1 MPGEY
6 FEKAMSITMTSG
18 WSADFSYDY
27 FRQLLKA
34 MQANFKPQLLSQAP
48 RIVNAGKVPKIILR
62 HDVDV
67 SLKHALRM
75 AEIETEFGIR
85 ATYMFIQ
92 NSPLY
97 CLEEAASRDVL
108 GRLISM
114 GHEVGLHFDVSDD
127 ARNSTCEVSDVE
139 SQIDV
144 ACKQLED
151 VTGSAVESI
160 SFHRPLQQFLR
171 GPLLVGGRTNA
182 YADQLMNWYMSD
194 SKGSWREGE
203 PLPRLTRPEK
213 PLLQLLIHPIW
224 WGEKHGLPEDR
235 LQELFTGETAGKSFP
250 FVSAFDAALAT
261 TVPAV
266 RRRIAHEETHSANQ
280 ISHSAGRL

>member
-1 MPGEY
+1 M
-6 FEKAMSITMTSG
+6 TMTSG

-48 RIVNAGKVPKIILR
+48 RIVNAGNVPKIILR

-97 CLEEAASRDVL
+97 CLEDAASRDVL

-127 ARNSTCEVSDVE
+127 TRHTTCEVSQVE
-139 SQIDV
+139 LQIDL
-144 ACKQLED
+144 ACKQLESI
-151 VTGSAVESI
+151 TGSSVESI
-160 SFHRPLQQFLR
+160 SFHRPLPGFLH
-171 GPLLVGGRTNA
+171 GPLIVHGRTNA
-182 YADQLMNWYMSD
+182 YSAQLMNWYLSD
-194 SKGSWREGE
+194 SKGYWREGE
-203 PLPRLTRPEK
+203 PLPKLTRPEK

-235 LQELFTGETAGKSFP
+235 LQEFFSEETQGKP
-250 FVSAFDAALAT
+250 PQFVRAFDRDLT
-261 TVPAV
+261 NTLPAV
-266 RRRIAHEETHSANQ
+266 RRRDAQNVQH
-280 ISHSAGRL
+280 